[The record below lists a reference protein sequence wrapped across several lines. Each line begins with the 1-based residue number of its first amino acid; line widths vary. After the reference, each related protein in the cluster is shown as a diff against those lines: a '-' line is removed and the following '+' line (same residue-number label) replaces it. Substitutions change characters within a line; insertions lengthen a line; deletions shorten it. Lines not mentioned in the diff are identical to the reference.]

1 MRLVVPAQSV
11 DYARN
16 DIVSVASRREPMSH
30 PGDEQVRFQANGF
43 ALVGTLSKPAAAVP
57 RGTRLPAVILVAGG
71 SDVDRDETIA
81 GVPVFGQLASALA
94 DAGFIVVRFDKRGVG
109 QSGGRNESVTLNDYS
124 EDVRAVLKGLRKR
137 KDVDPKR
144 VALAGYGEGGAVALV
159 TAQKD
164 DDVAAVAL
172 LAAPGVTGADLVLE
186 QQARAL
192 AKMSIPDAEK
202 QAKID
207 LQKKINEA
215 VLTGRGWDGVPPA
228 VRKQAD
234 TPWFQSFLTYD
245 PVKVVPKVKQ
255 PILVVTGALDR
266 GDSARE
272 RAEARNAGARA
283 EESGAPG
290 RPAGRTRGPE
300 SPFRERDDRRG
311 GRIQPRAR

>member
-1 MRLVVPAQSV
+1 M
-11 DYARN
+11 
-16 DIVSVASRREPMSH
+16 
-30 PGDEQVRFQANGF
+30 
-43 ALVGTLSKPAAAVP
+43 P
-57 RGTRLPAVILVAGG
+57 RGTRLPAVILVAGA

-94 DAGFIVVRFDKRGVG
+94 DAGFIVVRYDKRGVG
-109 QSGGRNESVTLNDYS
+109 QSGGRNESVTLNDYA

-144 VALAGYGEGGAVALV
+144 VALVGYGEGGAVALV
-159 TAQKD
+159 AAQKD
-164 DDVAAVAL
+164 DDVAAVVL

-192 AKMSIPDAEK
+192 AKMSIPDADK

-228 VRKQAD
+228 IRKQAD
-234 TPWFQSFLTYD
+234 TPWFQSFLTFD

-255 PILVVTGALDR
+255 PILMVTGALDR
-266 GDSARE
+266 EIAPENARKLE
-272 RAEARNAGARA
+272 TLARGRKKAAPQGVRLVELAGLNHLFVDATTG
-283 EESGAPG
+283 EVDEYG
-290 RPAGRTRGPE
+290 RVPDKTVSSQLPAAIAGWLNGLW
-300 SPFRERDDRRG
+300 
-311 GRIQPRAR
+311 PRK